1 MHSGDMIMQPCC
13 SWLAAGYKNSS
24 RILGEKLIIQ
34 IQTKISS
41 DRTSSV
47 VFSTCI
53 HLNEK

>member
-13 SWLAAGYKNSS
+13 SWLAAGYKNSL

-34 IQTKISS
+34 IQTKICS